1 MEHNIN
7 GISGNSNV
15 SKNIRIY
22 QENNINVIIE
32 IPVQDKERDMEGIAD
47 IKKIMN
53 DELLFQINQ

>member
-15 SKNIRIY
+15 NKNIRIY